1 MIDLSG
7 CINLY
12 ANAFYLVLKQN
23 PDLAKI
29 QMSGCFNA
37 VDDKAMI
44 LISDKFRVDNITNL
58 NNLISNINMLFNN
71 DILISYFV
79 K

>member
-1 MIDLSG
+1 VIDLSG

-44 LISDKFRVDNITNL
+44 LISEKN
-58 NNLISNINMLFNN
+58 
-71 DILISYFV
+71 
-79 K
+79 

>member
-1 MIDLSG
+1 VIDLSG

-44 LISDKFRVDNITNL
+44 LISDKNKLSFLD
-58 NNLISNINMLFNN
+58 
-71 DILISYFV
+71 ISYC
-79 K
+79 KRITD